1 MRTQAIL
8 ILVLLLSACGGKPPE
23 PPAATNG
30 KGGGA
35 TVALAA
41 AAIEKRER
49 VVDITGSLLPWRE
62 ATVAIEA
69 DGRVVAL
76 GADLGSAVKSG
87 AVIARLASEDY
98 EFKVRQA
105 EVEFKAAE
113 ADLARISALADK
125 SMATRQQADDA
136 ARRVDV
142 ARVTLDTA
150 KKKLADTE
158 LKAPF
163 DAVVAKRLVNEGE
176 YLRTGSTIFHLA
188 QVSPLKFRGEV
199 PERYAPLVKSGIPVT
214 VTPASAPGTTAK
226 GTIRRVGPLI
236 AADNRSFPIEAEVP
250 NVDLK
255 IKSGTFAACRI
266 LLPGSEEVVAIPEK
280 ALVTFAGTDK
290 VFVFENGK
298 IKERLVT
305 VADRRAGKV
314 LLAQG
319 LSAGE
324 QVVVSAS
331 ESLYDGMVAAPRAE

>member
-1 MRTQAIL
+1 MRTLCIIVVAT
-8 ILVLLLSACGGKPPE
+8 LLSACGGKPPE
-23 PPAATNG
+23 PPAANSG

-35 TVALAA
+35 TVALTAA
-41 AAIEKRER
+41 VTEKMER
-49 VVDITGSLLPWRE
+49 SVEMTGSLLPSRE
-62 ATVAIEA
+62 ATVAIET
-69 DGRVVAL
+69 DGRIAAL
-76 GADLGSAVKSG
+76 AADLGSVVKAG
-87 AVIARLASEDY
+87 TVIARIAPEEY

-113 ADLARISALADK
+113 ADLARITVLADK

-176 YLRTGSTIFHLA
+176 YVRTGSAIFHL
-188 QVSPLKFRGEV
+188 VRISPLKFRGEV
-199 PERYAPLVKSGIPVT
+199 PERYAPLVKNGIPVT
-214 VTPASAPGTTAK
+214 VMPASVPGTSAQ
-226 GTIRRVGPLI
+226 GTIRRVSPLI

-250 NVDLK
+250 NGDLK
-255 IKSGTFAACRI
+255 IKSGTFATCRI
-266 LLPGSEEVVAIPEK
+266 LLPGSEVVVVIPEK

-314 LLAQG
+314 LIAQG
-319 LSAGE
+319 LSVGE

-331 ESLYDGMVAAPRAE
+331 ESLYDGMAAAPRTE

>member
-1 MRTQAIL
+1 MRRFCIALAL
-8 ILVLLLSACGGKPPE
+8 IALSACGGKPPE
-23 PPAATNG
+23 TPAANNG

-35 TVALAA
+35 TVALAPA
-41 AAIEKRER
+41 ALEKRER
-49 VVDITGSLLPWRE
+49 TIDITGSLLPWRE
-62 ATVAIEA
+62 ATVAVEA
-69 DGRVVAL
+69 DGRVAAL
-76 GADLGSAVKSG
+76 GADLGSTVKAG
-87 AVIARLASEDY
+87 AVLVRLASEEY

-105 EVEFKAAE
+105 DAELTAAE
-113 ADLARISALADK
+113 ADNARIAALADK

-136 ARRVDV
+136 TRRVEV
-142 ARVTLDTA
+142 ARIARDTA

-176 YLRTGSTIFHLA
+176 YLRTGSTVFHLV
-188 QVSPLKFRGEV
+188 QVAPLKFRGEV
-199 PERYAPLVKSGIPVT
+199 PERYAPLLKSGIALT

-226 GTIRRVGPLI
+226 GIVRRVGPLI
-236 AADNRSFPIEAEVP
+236 AAESRSFVIEAEVP
-250 NVDLK
+250 NGEMK
-255 IKSGTFAACRI
+255 IKSGTFATCRI
-266 LLPGSEEVVAIPEK
+266 ALPGSEEVVAIPEK
-280 ALVTFAGTDK
+280 ALVTFAGSDK

-305 VADRRAGKV
+305 IADRRAGKV

-331 ESLYDGMVAAPRAE
+331 ESLYDGMNAAPRAE